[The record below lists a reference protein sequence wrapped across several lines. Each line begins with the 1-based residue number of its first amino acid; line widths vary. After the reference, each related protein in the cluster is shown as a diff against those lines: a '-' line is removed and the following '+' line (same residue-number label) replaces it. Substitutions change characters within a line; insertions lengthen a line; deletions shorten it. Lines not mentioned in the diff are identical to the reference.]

1 MFEVTFSDQSMSM
14 LNRLDIMIQMP
25 IIERFS
31 NLTSKELSAGS
42 DDVGKFERGGK
53 TYYRLRA
60 GEYRIYF
67 EVINDSRLL
76 SHYIIHK
83 HTLADF
89 IFRFKL
95 PYHEETLVEQ
105 NQSFW
110 QYVESLTSR
119 QQERLP
125 DGQSEHP
132 GKHPGNV

>member
-25 IIERFS
+25 IIEKFS
-31 NLTSKELSAGS
+31 SLTSKDLNAGG
-42 DDVGKFERGGK
+42 DEVGKFERGGK
-53 TYYRLRA
+53 AYYRLRA

-67 EVINDSRLL
+67 EVVNESRLL
-76 SHYIIHK
+76 SHYILHK

-95 PYHEETLVEQ
+95 PYNEETLVEQ

-110 QYVESLTSR
+110 QYVESLTR
-119 QQERLP
+119 HQQEKLP
-125 DGQSEHP
+125 DEHTQN
-132 GKHPGNV
+132 PGNA